1 MNKKVYGVYLE
12 LIGSRVCNLLIK
24 EKNIDENIAIELFI
38 SSNIY
43 KVLSDED
50 TGLISVSPNK
60 IYDLLIE
67 ELRKNGK
74 LNGYIKV

>member
-1 MNKKVYGVYLE
+1 MNKYVFGVYLE
-12 LIGSRVCNLLIK
+12 LVGSRVCNLLIK
-24 EKNIDENIAIELFI
+24 DKNIDENIAIELFI